1 MNLVNRNNKL
11 QCVNMEKDTLYKIAK
26 ACAFVI
32 FADGKI
38 EQSEI
43 DAAKALFSKY
53 NLDSVEGEKIVKQHL
68 DSFIDAS
75 DDPKEEADYDLSD
88 LEIEGFDS
96 FEILKDLALIIV
108 ADNEITYQE
117 VDIIHMLCKA
127 FGLDAIFSSLA
138 ILNALKDKESI
149 SINLE

>member
-1 MNLVNRNNKL
+1 
-11 QCVNMEKDTLYKIAK
+11 MEKDTLYKIAK

-38 EQSEI
+38 AQSEI
-43 DAAKALFSKY
+43 DATKALFEKY
-53 NLDSVEGEKIVKQHL
+53 NLDSVEGEKLVKQHL

-75 DDPKEEADYDLSD
+75 DDLKEEETDYDLTD
-88 LEIEGFDS
+88 LEIDGIDS
-96 FEILKDLALIIV
+96 FDVLKDLALIIV

-117 VDIIHMLCKA
+117 VDIIHLLCGA
-127 FGLDAIFSSLA
+127 FGLDPIFSSLA
-138 ILNALKDKESI
+138 ILNALKDKDSI